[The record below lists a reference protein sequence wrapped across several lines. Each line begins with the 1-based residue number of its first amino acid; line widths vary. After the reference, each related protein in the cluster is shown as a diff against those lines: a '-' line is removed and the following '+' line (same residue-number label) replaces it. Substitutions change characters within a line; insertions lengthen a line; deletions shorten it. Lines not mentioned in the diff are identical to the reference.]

1 MADVKFELYLYQDQ
15 AGSENATV
23 DVTIDGNTEVSG
35 VEITGTRDA
44 QQKVEFTKTGLTEAS
59 HTMEV
64 VFTNPYYV
72 DSDNDRNVIINT
84 SACVYT
90 TQYDTYKTG
99 IQKTNQDIM
108 SGAGVFPVTAN
119 SRSFPASWTAL
130 NIDGNDI
137 ANSGDSEWLTQWQ
150 KIWQDRAT
158 ITFNYANAGYNEY
171 PYRNVVDADST
182 PPTLSTTVQ
191 IPWGDNIVSDP
202 TALISDP
209 TAVQFAAE

>member
-1 MADVKFELYLYQDQ
+1 MADVKFEMYFYQDQ
-15 AGSENATV
+15 AGDENATV
-23 DVTIDGNTEVSG
+23 DITIDGTTEVSG
-35 VEITGTRDA
+35 VEITGISDSI
-44 QQKVEFTKTGLTEAS
+44 QKVEFTKTGLTEGA

-72 DSDNDRNVIINT
+72 DSDNDRNVIVAT
-84 SACVYT
+84 AMTYYY

-99 IQKTNQDIM
+99 QQKKNQDKMIA
-108 SGAGVFPVTAN
+108 AGIFPTPERLFAN
-119 SRSFPASWTAL
+119 SWTAL

-137 ANSGDSEWLTQWQ
+137 ANSGDTAWATQDQ

-158 ITFNYANAGYNEY
+158 ITFNYANNGYNEY
-171 PYRNVVDADST
+171 PYRNFVDADST

-202 TALISDP
+202 TSLVADASLI
-209 TAVQFAAE
+209 QFAAE

>member
-15 AGSENATV
+15 AGGENATV
-23 DVTIDGNTEVSG
+23 DITIDGNTEVSS
-35 VEITGTRDA
+35 VEITGTSDA
-44 QQKVEFTKTGLTEAS
+44 QQKVEFTKTGLTEGS

-72 DSDNDRNVIINT
+72 DADNDRNVTMNT
-84 SACVYT
+84 SGCVYT
-90 TQYDTYKTG
+90 TQYDTFNSEFQNIIMNLDHDAPDRK
-99 IQKTNQDIM
+99 QK
-108 SGAGVFPVTAN
+108 
-119 SRSFPASWTAL
+119 RSFVDSWTAL

-137 ANSGDSEWLTQWQ
+137 ANSGDSAWATQDQ

-158 ITFNYANAGYNEY
+158 ITFNYANARYNEA
-171 PYRNVVDADST
+171 PYRNVIDADST

-202 TALISDP
+202 SDRREVP
-209 TAVQFAAE
+209 YKVQFAAE

>member
-15 AGSENATV
+15 AGSENSTV
-23 DVTIDGNTEVSG
+23 DITIDGTTEVSS
-35 VEITGTRDA
+35 VEITGTSA
-44 QQKVEFTKTGLTEAS
+44 SPQKVEFTKTGLTEGA

-72 DSDNDRNVIINT
+72 DADNDRNVIINT
-84 SACVYT
+84 GGCVYT

-99 IQKTNQDIM
+99 LQKLNQDVM
-108 SGAGVFPVTAN
+108 SGAGLYPAT
-119 SRSFPASWTAL
+119 SRSFTSAWTAI

-137 ANSGDSEWLTQWQ
+137 ADSGDSEWATKDQ

-158 ITFNYANAGYNEY
+158 ISFNYANNGYNEY
-171 PYRNVVDADST
+171 PYRNFVDADST
-182 PPTLSTTVQ
+182 PPTLSTTIQ

-202 TALISDP
+202 TARISDP
-209 TAVQFAAE
+209 TMVQFAAE